1 MSKKTEFAHRAV
13 DMASAMAHLAD
24 SLETMEKIYAAR
36 EYGTVGVMTDADLAE
51 LGITVADFN
60 AILGVIVRFGQ
71 FINGQA
77 VTATNNRTIVNKYR
91 TDV

>member
-1 MSKKTEFAHRAV
+1 MSKKTDFARRAV

-36 EYGTVGVMTDADLAE
+36 EYGTAGVITDADLAE
-51 LGITVADFN
+51 LGITSEDFN

-77 VTATNNRTIVNKYR
+77 VVATDNRIVVNKYR